1 MNKYDPVKTE
11 AKWTKIWHQTN
22 LNKTPEEVKDK
33 FYNLVMFPY
42 PSGNLHIGHWYNF
55 APADT
60 LGRFSKMHGKDVLE
74 PFGYDSFGLP
84 AENAAIE
91 RGLMADKWT
100 DQNIADMTLQMNK
113 IGAMYDW
120 DKTLKTSDPNYY
132 KWTQWMFLKLFQ
144 DKKAYQKD
152 GLVNWCPNDKTVLAN
167 EQVVNGEC
175 DRCGTTVERKNLKQ
189 WYFKTTAFA
198 DALIDDL
205 DSIDWPDKIKEMQR
219 NWIGR
224 SVGAHINFAID
235 GSNEKLQVY
244 TTRPDTIYGVT
255 FMVVAPEHP
264 LVGEI
269 TSEDQSEEVNNYIA
283 EVGAKTNIDRME
295 TKEKTG
301 VFTGA
306 YAVNPATNQNVPI
319 WISEYVLMEYGTGA
333 IMSVPAHDE
342 RDYEFAKKFGLEI
355 TQVIE
360 GGSIEG
366 QAHVS
371 SGKLINSGEFDG
383 MDSDEAKQK
392 ITTWLESKNIGQK
405 QTNYRL
411 RDWLISRQ
419 RYWGTPIPIIHCDN
433 CGVVAVPEKD
443 LPVVL
448 PLDQKF
454 GKDGRS
460 PLLDNEDFLNVKC
473 PDCGDD
479 AKRETDTM
487 DTFVD
492 SSWYFLRYPNPQYL
506 DGPFDPVAVKR
517 WLPVDRYI
525 GGAEHA
531 VLHLMYARFFTKFLH
546 SKGHLDFNEPFTKL
560 INQGMI
566 DGPDGKK
573 MSKSKGN
580 VINPDDYVDK
590 YGADSVRMY
599 LMFMGPYEDGGPWDP
614 KRFEGTHR
622 FVKKIWDMITSSYS
636 EINVDSAVEAELESK
651 LHKLIKKVTEDVPN
665 VRFNTAIASMMEFVN
680 YASSVKL
687 KGEVSANQWNIV
699 VNTFTKVLAPFAPFL
714 AEELWEKL
722 GNHESVHAQAWPL
735 YDENLLKDDV
745 LTIIIQINGK
755 LRDEFLV
762 NSEDAFYQDELERMA
777 KEKLGDKLAGMEVIK
792 TVVVPGK
799 LVNFVVR

>member
-100 DQNIADMTLQMNK
+100 DQNIADMTKQMNK

-167 EQVVNGEC
+167 EQVVNGGC
-175 DRCGTTVERKNLKQ
+175 DRCGSAVERKNLKQ

-264 LVGEI
+264 LVSEI
-269 TSEDQSEEVNNYIA
+269 TSEDQSKEVNNYIA

-355 TQVIE
+355 NQVIE
-360 GGSIEG
+360 GGTIED

-492 SSWYFLRYPNPQYL
+492 SSWYFLRYPNPHYQ

-622 FVKKIWDMITSSYS
+622 FVNKIWEMTTSSYS
-636 EINVDSAVEAELESK
+636 EISVDSTIESELESK

-714 AEELWEKL
+714 SEELWEKL
-722 GNHESVHAQAWPL
+722 GNHESVHAQAWPI
-735 YDENLLKDDV
+735 YDENLVKDDV

-792 TVVVPGK
+792 TIVVPAK
-799 LVNFVVR
+799 LVNFVAR

>member
-120 DKTLKTSDPNYY
+120 DKTLKTSEPNYY

-269 TSEDQSEEVNNYIA
+269 TSKDQSEEVNNYIA

-301 VFTGA
+301 AFTGA

-366 QAHVS
+366 QAHVL

-506 DGPFDPVAVKR
+506 DGPFDPAAVKR

-622 FVKKIWDMITSSYS
+622 FVNKIWDMITSSYS
-636 EINVDSAVEAELESK
+636 EINLDSAVEAELESK

-722 GNHESVHAQAWPL
+722 GNHESVHAQAWPI

>member
-175 DRCGTTVERKNLKQ
+175 DRCGAAVERKNLKQ

-269 TSEDQSEEVNNYIA
+269 TSEDQSKKVNNYIA

-622 FVKKIWDMITSSYS
+622 FVNKIWDMITSSYS
-636 EINVDSAVEAELESK
+636 EINVDSAVETELESK

-680 YASSVKL
+680 YASSAKL

-699 VNTFTKVLAPFAPFL
+699 VNTFTKVLAPVAPFL
-714 AEELWEKL
+714 AVELWEKL

>member
-84 AENAAIE
+84 AENAAIQ

-622 FVKKIWDMITSSYS
+622 FVNKIWDMITSSYS
-636 EINVDSAVEAELESK
+636 EINVDSAVETELESK

>member
-91 RGLMADKWT
+91 RGLMADEWT
-100 DQNIADMTLQMNK
+100 DQNIADMTQQMNK

-152 GLVNWCPNDKTVLAN
+152 GLVNWCPKDKTVLAN

-175 DRCGTTVERKNLKQ
+175 ERCGTKVERKNLKQ
-189 WYFKTTAFA
+189 WYFKTTAFS

-205 DSIDWPDKIKEMQR
+205 ETIDWPDKIKEMQR

-235 GSNEKLQVY
+235 GSSEKLQVY

-264 LVGEI
+264 LVEEI
-269 TSEDQSEEVNNYIA
+269 TTEDQSEEVKNYIS

-306 YAVNPATNQNVPI
+306 YALNPATNQNVPI

-355 TQVIE
+355 AQVIE
-360 GGSIEG
+360 GGNIED
-366 QAHVS
+366 QAHVAI
-371 SGKLINSGEFDG
+371 GKLINSSEFDG

-392 ITTWLESKNIGQK
+392 IITWLESKNIGQK
-405 QTNYRL
+405 QVNYRL

-419 RYWGTPIPIIHCDN
+419 RYWGTPIPIIHCNN

-443 LPVVL
+443 LPVIL

-460 PLLDNEDFLNVKC
+460 PLLDNKDFLNVKC
-473 PDCGDD
+473 PECGAD

-492 SSWYFLRYPNPQYL
+492 SSWYFLRYPNPHYQ

-560 INQGMI
+560 INQGII

-614 KRFEGTHR
+614 KRFEGTYR
-622 FVKKIWDMITSSYS
+622 FVNKIWELVTSPYHQ
-636 EINVDSAVEAELESK
+636 INVDTAVESELESK
-651 LHKLIKKVTEDVPN
+651 LHKLIKKVTKDVSD
-665 VRFNTAIASMMEFVN
+665 VRFNTAIASMMEFAK
-680 YASSVKL
+680 YAGLVKS
-687 KGEVSANQWNIV
+687 KGEISANQWNIV
-699 VNTFTKVLAPFAPFL
+699 INTLTKVLAPFAPFL
-714 AEELWEKL
+714 AEEMWEKL

-735 YDENLLKDDV
+735 YDEKLVKDDII
-745 LTIIIQINGK
+745 TIVIQVNGK
-755 LRDEFLV
+755 LRDEFIV
-762 NSEDAFYQDELERMA
+762 NAEDAHYKDELERMA
-777 KEKLGDKLAGMEVIK
+777 KEKLGEKLAEMDVIK
-792 TVVVPGK
+792 TIVVPAK

>member
-622 FVKKIWDMITSSYS
+622 FVNKIWEMITSSYS
-636 EINVDSAVEAELESK
+636 EINVDSAVETELESK

>member
-100 DQNIADMTLQMNK
+100 DQNIADMTKQMNK

-175 DRCGTTVERKNLKQ
+175 DRCGSAVERKNLKQ

-264 LVGEI
+264 LVSEI
-269 TSEDQSEEVNNYIA
+269 TSEDQSKEVNNYIA

-355 TQVIE
+355 NQVIE
-360 GGSIEG
+360 GGTIED

-383 MDSDEAKQK
+383 MYSDEAKQK

-492 SSWYFLRYPNPQYL
+492 SSWYFLRYPNPHYQ

-622 FVKKIWDMITSSYS
+622 FVNKIWEMITSSYS
-636 EINVDSAVEAELESK
+636 EISVDSTIESELESK

-714 AEELWEKL
+714 SEELWEKL
-722 GNHESVHAQAWPL
+722 GNHESVHAQAWPI
-735 YDENLLKDDV
+735 YDENLVKDDV

-792 TVVVPGK
+792 TIVVPAK
-799 LVNFVVR
+799 LVNFVAR

>member
-235 GSNEKLQVY
+235 GSNERLQVY

-392 ITTWLESKNIGQK
+392 ITTWMESKNIGQK

-622 FVKKIWDMITSSYS
+622 FVNKIWEMITSSYS
-636 EINVDSAVEAELESK
+636 EINVDSAVETELESK

>member
-84 AENAAIE
+84 AENAAIQ

-175 DRCGTTVERKNLKQ
+175 DRCGAAVERKNLKQ

-269 TSEDQSEEVNNYIA
+269 TSEDQSKKVNNYIA

-383 MDSDEAKQK
+383 IDSDEAKQK

-622 FVKKIWDMITSSYS
+622 FVNKIWDMITSSYS
-636 EINVDSAVEAELESK
+636 EINVDSAVETELESK

-680 YASSVKL
+680 YASSAKL

-699 VNTFTKVLAPFAPFL
+699 VNTFTKVLAPVAPFL
-714 AEELWEKL
+714 AVELWEKL

>member
-622 FVKKIWDMITSSYS
+622 FVNKIWDMITSSYS

>member
-1 MNKYDPVKTE
+1 MNKYDPIKTE
-11 AKWTKIWHQTN
+11 TKWRKIWQETVI
-22 LNKTPEEVKDK
+22 NKTPEGPKDK

-84 AENAAIE
+84 AENAAIQ

-100 DQNIADMTLQMNK
+100 DQNIADMTQQMNK

-144 DKKAYQKD
+144 DGKAYQKD
-152 GLVNWCPNDKTVLAN
+152 GLVNWCPKDKTVLAN

-175 DRCGTTVERKNLKQ
+175 DRCGTAVERKNLKQ

-205 DSIDWPDKIKEMQR
+205 EIIDWPEKIKEMQR

-224 SVGAHINFAID
+224 SVGVHVDFAIND
-235 GSNEKLQVY
+235 SKEKLQIY

-264 LVGEI
+264 LIDEI
-269 TSEDQSEEVNNYIA
+269 VSADKSEEVKKYIA
-283 EVGAKTNIDRME
+283 EVGSKTNIDRME
-295 TKEKTG
+295 TKGKTG

-306 YAVNPATNQNVPI
+306 YAVNPATNQNIPI
-319 WISEYVLMEYGTGA
+319 WVSEYVLMEYGTGA
-333 IMSVPAHDE
+333 IMAVPAHDE

-360 GGSIEG
+360 GGNIED
-366 QAHVS
+366 QAHVAT
-371 SGKLINSGEFDG
+371 GKLINSGEFDG
-383 MDSDEAKQK
+383 MDSNESKQK
-392 ITTWLESKNIGQK
+392 ITTWLESNNIGQK

-433 CGVVAVPEKD
+433 CGIVAVPEKD

-460 PLLDNEDFLNVKC
+460 PLLDNDEFLIVKC
-473 PDCGDD
+473 PDCGGE

-492 SSWYFLRYPNPQYL
+492 SSWYFLRYPNPHYQ
-506 DGPFDPVAVKR
+506 DGPFDPVAVKQ

-546 SKGHLDFNEPFTKL
+546 SHGHLDFNEPFTKL

-580 VINPDDYVDK
+580 VIDPDDYVDK

-599 LMFMGPYEDGGPWDP
+599 LMFMGPYEEGGPWDP
-614 KRFEGTHR
+614 KRFEGTYR
-622 FVKKIWDMITSSYS
+622 FVNKIWELVTGEYKESSH
-636 EINVDSAVEAELESK
+636 ESAVEAELESK
-651 LHKLIKKVTEDVPN
+651 LHKLIKKVTQDIPS

-680 YASSVKL
+680 YAGSVKS
-687 KGEVSANQWNIV
+687 KGQVSKDQWNLTIS
-699 VNTFTKVLAPFAPFL
+699 TFTKVLAPFAPYL
-714 AEELWEKL
+714 SEELWEL
-722 GNHESVHAQAWPL
+722 QGNDRSVHSQAWPL
-735 YDENLLKDDV
+735 YDPNLVKDDV
-745 LTIIIQINGK
+745 LTIVIQVNGK
-755 LRDEFLV
+755 LRDEFIV
-762 NSEDAFYQDELERMA
+762 NAEDAHYQDELERMA
-777 KEKLGDKLAGMEVIK
+777 REKLGDKLVGMDVIK
-792 TVVVPGK
+792 VIVVPGK
-799 LVNFVVR
+799 LVNFVAR

>member
-91 RGLMADKWT
+91 RGLMADEWT
-100 DQNIADMTLQMNK
+100 DQNIADMTQQMNK

-152 GLVNWCPNDKTVLAN
+152 GLVNWCPKDKTVLAN

-175 DRCGTTVERKNLKQ
+175 ERCGTKVERKNLKQ
-189 WYFKTTAFA
+189 WYFKTTAFS

-235 GSNEKLQVY
+235 GSSEKLQVY

-264 LVGEI
+264 LVEEI
-269 TSEDQSEEVNNYIA
+269 TTEDQSEEVKNYIS

-306 YAVNPATNQNVPI
+306 YALNPATNQNVPI

-355 TQVIE
+355 AQVIE
-360 GGSIEG
+360 GGNIED
-366 QAHVS
+366 QAHVAI
-371 SGKLINSGEFDG
+371 GKLINSSEFDG

-392 ITTWLESKNIGQK
+392 IITWLESKNIGQK
-405 QTNYRL
+405 QVNYRL

-419 RYWGTPIPIIHCDN
+419 RYWGTPIPIIHCNN

-443 LPVVL
+443 LPVIL

-460 PLLDNEDFLNVKC
+460 PLLDNKDFLNVKC
-473 PDCGDD
+473 PECGAD

-492 SSWYFLRYPNPQYL
+492 SSWYFLRYPNPHYQ

-560 INQGMI
+560 INQGII

-614 KRFEGTHR
+614 KRFEGTYR
-622 FVKKIWDMITSSYS
+622 FVNKIWELVTSPYHQ
-636 EINVDSAVEAELESK
+636 INVDTAVESELESK
-651 LHKLIKKVTEDVPN
+651 LHKLIKKVTKDVSD
-665 VRFNTAIASMMEFVN
+665 VRFNTAIASMMEFAK
-680 YASSVKL
+680 YAGLVKS
-687 KGEVSANQWNIV
+687 KGEISANQWNIV
-699 VNTFTKVLAPFAPFL
+699 INTLTKVLAPFAPFL
-714 AEELWEKL
+714 AEEMWEKL

-735 YDENLLKDDV
+735 YDEKLVKDDII
-745 LTIIIQINGK
+745 TIVIQVNGK
-755 LRDEFLV
+755 LRDEFIV
-762 NSEDAFYQDELERMA
+762 NAEDAHYKDELERMA
-777 KEKLGDKLAGMEVIK
+777 KEKLGEKLAEMDVIK
-792 TVVVPGK
+792 TIVVPAK

>member
-100 DQNIADMTLQMNK
+100 DQNIADMTKQMNK

-175 DRCGTTVERKNLKQ
+175 DRCGSAVERKNLKQ

-264 LVGEI
+264 LVSEI
-269 TSEDQSEEVNNYIA
+269 TSEDQSKEVNNYIA

-355 TQVIE
+355 NQVIE
-360 GGSIEG
+360 GGTIED

-492 SSWYFLRYPNPQYL
+492 SSWYFLRYPNPHYQ

-560 INQGMI
+560 TNQGMI

-622 FVKKIWDMITSSYS
+622 FVNKIWEMTTSSYS
-636 EINVDSAVEAELESK
+636 EISVDSTIESELESK

-714 AEELWEKL
+714 SEELWEKL
-722 GNHESVHAQAWPL
+722 GNHESVHAQAWPI
-735 YDENLLKDDV
+735 YDENLVKDDV

-792 TVVVPGK
+792 TIVVPAK
-799 LVNFVVR
+799 LVNFVAR

>member
-1 MNKYDPVKTE
+1 
-11 AKWTKIWHQTN
+11 
-22 LNKTPEEVKDK
+22 
-33 FYNLVMFPY
+33 
-42 PSGNLHIGHWYNF
+42 
-55 APADT
+55 
-60 LGRFSKMHGKDVLE
+60 
-74 PFGYDSFGLP
+74 
-84 AENAAIE
+84 
-91 RGLMADKWT
+91 
-100 DQNIADMTLQMNK
+100 MTQQMNR

-152 GLVNWCPNDKTVLAN
+152 GLVNWCPKDKTVLAN
-167 EQVVNGEC
+167 EQVVNGKCE
-175 DRCGTTVERKNLKQ
+175 RCGTKVERKNLKQ

-205 DSIDWPDKIKEMQR
+205 ETIDWPDKIKEMQR

-264 LVGEI
+264 LVSEI
-269 TSEDQSEEVNNYIA
+269 TSEDQSKEVNNYIA

-301 VFTGA
+301 VFTGSF
-306 YAVNPATNQNVPI
+306 AVNPATNQNVPI

-360 GGSIEG
+360 GGSIED
-366 QAHVS
+366 QAHVAI
-371 SGKLINSGEFDG
+371 GKLINSGEFDG
-383 MDSDEAKQK
+383 INSEEAKQK
-392 ITTWLESKNIGQK
+392 IITWLESKNIGQK
-405 QTNYRL
+405 QVNYRL

-419 RYWGTPIPIIHCDN
+419 RYWGTPIPIIHCNN

-443 LPVVL
+443 LPVIL

-460 PLLDNEDFLNVKC
+460 PLLDNKDFLNVKC
-473 PDCGDD
+473 PECGAD

-492 SSWYFLRYPNPQYL
+492 SSWYFLRYTNPHYQ

-614 KRFEGTHR
+614 KRFEGTYR
-622 FVKKIWDMITSSYS
+622 FVNKIWELVTSPYYQ
-636 EINVDSAVEAELESK
+636 INVDTAVESELESK
-651 LHKLIKKVTEDVPN
+651 LHKLIKKVTKDVSD
-665 VRFNTAIASMMEFVN
+665 VRFNTAIASMMEFVK
-680 YASSVKL
+680 YAGLVKS

-699 VNTFTKVLAPFAPFL
+699 INTLTKVLAPFAPFL
-714 AEELWEKL
+714 AEEMWEKL

-735 YDENLLKDDV
+735 YDEKLVKDDII
-745 LTIIIQINGK
+745 TIVIQVNGK
-755 LRDEFLV
+755 LRDEFIV
-762 NSEDAFYQDELERMA
+762 NAEDAHYKDELERMA
-777 KEKLGDKLAGMEVIK
+777 KEKLGEKLAEMDVIK
-792 TVVVPGK
+792 TIVVPAK

>member
-84 AENAAIE
+84 AENAAIQ

-622 FVKKIWDMITSSYS
+622 FVNKIWDMITSSYS
-636 EINVDSAVEAELESK
+636 EINVDSAVETELESK

-714 AEELWEKL
+714 SEELWEKL
-722 GNHESVHAQAWPL
+722 GNHESVHAQAWPI

>member
-1 MNKYDPVKTE
+1 
-11 AKWTKIWHQTN
+11 
-22 LNKTPEEVKDK
+22 
-33 FYNLVMFPY
+33 
-42 PSGNLHIGHWYNF
+42 
-55 APADT
+55 
-60 LGRFSKMHGKDVLE
+60 
-74 PFGYDSFGLP
+74 
-84 AENAAIE
+84 
-91 RGLMADKWT
+91 
-100 DQNIADMTLQMNK
+100 
-113 IGAMYDW
+113 
-120 DKTLKTSDPNYY
+120 
-132 KWTQWMFLKLFQ
+132 
-144 DKKAYQKD
+144 
-152 GLVNWCPNDKTVLAN
+152 
-167 EQVVNGEC
+167 
-175 DRCGTTVERKNLKQ
+175 
-189 WYFKTTAFA
+189 
-198 DALIDDL
+198 
-205 DSIDWPDKIKEMQR
+205 
-219 NWIGR
+219 
-224 SVGAHINFAID
+224 
-235 GSNEKLQVY
+235 
-244 TTRPDTIYGVT
+244 
-255 FMVVAPEHP
+255 
-264 LVGEI
+264 
-269 TSEDQSEEVNNYIA
+269 
-283 EVGAKTNIDRME
+283 
-295 TKEKTG
+295 
-301 VFTGA
+301 
-306 YAVNPATNQNVPI
+306 
-319 WISEYVLMEYGTGA
+319 MEYGTGA

-622 FVKKIWDMITSSYS
+622 FVNKIWDMITSSYS

>member
-11 AKWTKIWHQTN
+11 AKWNKIWHQTN
-22 LNKTPEEVKDK
+22 LNKTPEEVKNK

-60 LGRFSKMHGKDVLE
+60 LGRFSKMYGKDVLE

-100 DQNIADMTLQMNK
+100 DQNIADMTKQMNK

-175 DRCGTTVERKNLKQ
+175 DRCGSAVERKNLKQ

-264 LVGEI
+264 LVSEI
-269 TSEDQSEEVNNYIA
+269 TSEDQSKEVNNYIA

-355 TQVIE
+355 NQVIE
-360 GGSIEG
+360 GETIEA

-492 SSWYFLRYPNPQYL
+492 SSWYFLRYPNPHYQ

-622 FVKKIWDMITSSYS
+622 FVNKIWEMTTSSYS
-636 EINVDSAVEAELESK
+636 EINVDSAVETELESK

-687 KGEVSANQWNIV
+687 IGEVSANQWNIV

-722 GNHESVHAQAWPL
+722 GNHESVHAQAWPI
-735 YDENLLKDDV
+735 YDENLVKDDV

-762 NSEDAFYQDELERMA
+762 NSEDAYYQDELERMA
-777 KEKLGDKLAGMEVIK
+777 KEKIGDKLAGMEVIK
-792 TVVVPGK
+792 TIVVPGK

>member
-622 FVKKIWDMITSSYS
+622 FVNKIWDMITSSYS
-636 EINVDSAVEAELESK
+636 EINVDSAVETELESK

>member
-392 ITTWLESKNIGQK
+392 ITTWMESKNIGQK

-622 FVKKIWDMITSSYS
+622 FVNKIWEMITSSYS
-636 EINVDSAVEAELESK
+636 EINVDSAVETELESK